1 MSIQTILF
9 QAHSGVRWLVVLA
22 TVVAIIAILI
32 GLFQNRPYDGFAK
45 RFMTIFVR
53 SVEIQWLLGLIVL
66 LVMGGVPTGLEYRWG
81 HVALMTVAVV
91 VAHLDMPF
99 RRRPDNV
106 RYMVS
111 LAVIIVTLVIVFAG
125 VAALP
130 GRSLFSM

>member
-66 LVMGGVPTGLEYRWG
+66 IALGVPEGTGYRWG

>member
-53 SVEIQWLLGLIVL
+53 AVEIQWLLGLIVL
-66 LVMGGVPTGLEYRWG
+66 IAFGVEGAGYRWG
-81 HVALMTVAVV
+81 HAALMTVAVV

-106 RYMVS
+106 RYLVS